1 MGEIISNKFSTFIAY
16 HKRFFMNSGKHWIR
30 EEKDI
35 FQYGFFYAQMMVIY
49 SIVLVF
55 SSMIP
60 FISISGVYF
69 FLAKHFVDFLNI
81 LTVHKIEMDSSGEL
95 VLLRLNRLIQ
105 L

>member
-1 MGEIISNKFSTFIAY
+1 MGEIISNKFSTFITY

-49 SIVLVF
+49 AIVLVF

-60 FISISGVYF
+60 LISIAGVYF

-81 LTVHKIEMDSSGEL
+81 LTVHKVEMDSSGQL
-95 VLLRLNRLIQ
+95 V
-105 L
+105 